1 MPSPRFAFVVNPT
14 AGRGRAESIA
24 QRLADDLNA
33 AGATS
38 VVLVTERADDAPRL
52 AAEAAGSCDIVVAA
66 GGDGTASHVARG
78 LVGSDAALF
87 VLPVGTGNDF
97 AFSQGV
103 RMRDVT
109 AERLL
114 AGSAS
119 RIDLGRVRWAGGEAL
134 VLNGLGIGYDARV
147 AQAAPRRKKLGA
159 LAYAAAAVDAWRTTA
174 QLSPPVV
181 RIALDDTSF
190 YDGPM
195 LMAAV
200 GNTDRQGGGFRFT
213 PASHASDGRL
223 DLCLAKP
230 IALKSAIAIALR
242 SRSGRHTQHP
252 ALHIASFE
260 RMTLT
265 SDQPLP
271 IHADGEVVSDDASQI
286 EVEVV
291 PSALR
296 LWSITRKT

>member
-1 MPSPRFAFVVNPT
+1 MAVPRFAFVVNPI
-14 AGRGRAESIA
+14 AGRRRAESLA
-24 QRLADDLNA
+24 RHLADTLSA
-33 AGATS
+33 AGAEAT
-38 VVLVTERADDAPRL
+38 VRVTERADDAIRL
-52 AAEAAGSCDIVVAA
+52 AAEAARACDVVVAA

-78 LVGSDAALF
+78 LVGSEAALF

-97 AFSQGV
+97 AFAQGV
-103 RMRDVT
+103 RLGDVT

-119 RIDLGRVRWAGGEAL
+119 RIDMGRVRWAEGEAL

-147 AQAAPRRKKLGA
+147 AQAAPRRKNLGA
-159 LAYAAAAVDAWRTTA
+159 FAYAAAAVDAWRTTA
-174 QLSPPVV
+174 QIPTASVH
-181 RIALDDTSF
+181 IALDDVSF
-190 YDGPM
+190 YEGAM

-213 PASHASDGRL
+213 PASDASDGRL
-223 DLCLAKP
+223 DLCLAEP
-230 IALKSAIAIALR
+230 IALKSAIAIAFR
-242 SRSGRHTQHP
+242 SRLGRHTRHP
-252 ALHIASFE
+252 AVRIAPFE

-271 IHADGEVVSDDASQI
+271 IHADGEVIADGALQV

-296 LWSITRKT
+296 VWTL